1 MCDMNPSSISEKE
14 LKEKM
19 VPILYLISTENKK
32 DIRNI
37 LPSTLDNLS
46 LIKDP
51 IRNWEQ
57 LWL

>member
-1 MCDMNPSSISEKE
+1 MCDMNPNSISEKE

-19 VPILYLISTENKK
+19 VPILYLVSTENKK
-32 DIRNI
+32 DINII

-51 IRNWEQ
+51 IRN
-57 LWL
+57 

>member
-19 VPILYLISTENKK
+19 VPILYLISTENRK

-51 IRNWEQ
+51 IRN
-57 LWL
+57 